1 MILRSLTLQHFR
13 SYKKAEFTFS
23 PTTTVILGMN
33 TAGKSNLLESLF
45 LLASGKSFRAE
56 KDLQMIAFGAPFARV
71 LGVIEG
77 DDGTEHLEVAITD
90 TNTAGSGRAYAKK
103 LLRNGVPKRRSDFA
117 GTLPALLFVP
127 SDLDIITSSP
137 SNRRHFLDAVLE
149 VTDRNYRVA
158 QIAYEKALRQRNA
171 LLELVKETGVR
182 NAKQFA
188 YWDELLISHGNYI
201 TKKREELIAYFLE
214 TKKSLIEFSIEYDHS
229 KISEER
235 LLQYRFQE
243 EASGNTL
250 VGPHRDDFSVFLIQR
265 GVSKDV
271 RSFGSRG
278 QQRLVILQ
286 LKLLQLTYM
295 EKVLGERPLL
305 LLDDIFSELDQGHIE
320 DVLEVIK
327 LQQTVLSTTHEEF
340 LKVGLPD
347 QTKIIELEKDTDK
360 VIA

>member
-13 SYKKAEFTFS
+13 SYDKATFEFS

-56 KDLQMIAFGAPFARV
+56 KDVQMIKFGSPFARV
-71 LGVIEG
+71 LGVVDGEG
-77 DDGTEHLEVAITD
+77 GTEHLEVAITD
-90 TNTAGSGRAYAKK
+90 TNAAGSGRAYAKK

-117 GTLPALLFVP
+117 GILPALLFVP

-137 SNRRHFLDAVLE
+137 TNRRHFLDAVLE
-149 VTDRNYRVA
+149 ITDREYRVA

-171 LLELVKETGVR
+171 LLETVKDTGLR
-182 NAKQFA
+182 NTKQFS
-188 YWDELLISHGNYI
+188 YWDELLIKNGGYI
-201 TKKREELIAYFLE
+201 TEKREELLAYLLE
-214 TKKSLIEFSIEYDHS
+214 TKKALIDFSLTYDHS

-235 LLQYRFQE
+235 LLEYRVQE

-250 VGPHRDDFSVFLIQR
+250 VGPHRDDFSIFLLQS

-271 RSFGSRG
+271 KSFGSRG
-278 QQRLVILQ
+278 QQRLVVLQ

-295 EKVLGERPLL
+295 EKILGERPLL

-320 DVLEVIK
+320 DVLAVIK

-347 QTKIIELEKDTDK
+347 QTKIIELEKEK
-360 VIA
+360 